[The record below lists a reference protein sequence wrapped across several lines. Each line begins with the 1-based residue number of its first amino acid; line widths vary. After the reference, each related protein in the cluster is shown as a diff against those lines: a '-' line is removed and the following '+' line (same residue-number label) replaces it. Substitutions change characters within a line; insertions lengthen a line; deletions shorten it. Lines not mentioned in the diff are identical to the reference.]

1 MKKVFQKIKQGS
13 TWLIKAISRLDILII
28 GFSLVLMHQ
37 MHWVVEFFYP
47 VTGEPSMI
55 WLYTT
60 IFGLTKASIVI
71 AYAYLMF
78 RLFFNVP
85 YQYLEKEFNTN
96 FRKLPWSKKL
106 NVTLLL
112 YAFFLAFFLVS
123 VVTM

>member
-1 MKKVFQKIKQGS
+1 MKKVLSKIKQVGV
-13 TWLIKAISRLDILII
+13 WFLKAISRLDILIVA
-28 GFSLVLMHQ
+28 FSLVLMYQ

-55 WLYTT
+55 WIYYT

-85 YQYLEKEFNTN
+85 YQYLEKDFNTN
-96 FRKLPWSKKL
+96 FKKLPWSKKL